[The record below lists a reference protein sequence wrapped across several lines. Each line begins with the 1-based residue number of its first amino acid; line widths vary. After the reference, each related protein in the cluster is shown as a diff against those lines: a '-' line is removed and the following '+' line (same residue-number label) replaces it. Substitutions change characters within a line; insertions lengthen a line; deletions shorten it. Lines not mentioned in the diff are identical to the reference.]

1 MGKQGHETD
10 KDGGENG
17 LMAVV
22 KTRQQTGLSIERK
35 DKYYTLTWKI
45 GDKNYYDGQICMVRC
60 NHDKFRAID
69 IGKTSTSKTHAVDY
83 LKYYPNTK
91 TKLTQ
96 IQFALRGNR
105 EAYTESGRTI
115 DPVVSDWVYKDWQ
128 FWTSSA
134 PKLSVARSDQVSTE
148 CTFSW
153 SVNASDTAHVV
164 FQDCEWQSVLLKD
177 STITSGSK
185 VPWSKHRTGWQTGTG
200 GATGSKVIREET
212 ELLAGASYTR
222 WFRVRA
228 RDAAGPSDWRYVKHV
243 YARPYRA
250 NISNVKVKG
259 NGADGYSCTVTWAV
273 GAPASHPIDTVTVQ
287 YAFGVPD
294 PGMTCPDSVSWTDA
308 GVIRDTGG
316 NDALTFSVDQTVGL
330 DQCMFVRVNTHHD
343 TNTTYGA
350 AKVAAVGRL
359 ADPASLSVAVNEST
373 HKVTI
378 TCTNQSS
385 VEDSFLQ
392 VNFVTDKHPGGFC
405 CGIIPHGEPSVTV
418 QCPDWSQET
427 AYGFKVRAV
436 VGSYTEVSR
445 ADGATA
451 FAVTE
456 IMRSNRWLTY
466 GGSIPQA
473 PSNVSLAMTDTPGT
487 VQVTFDWAWQ
497 EADVAEISWADHAD
511 AWESTDEPNTY
522 IINSINASRWNIA
535 GLKTGVTWYVRVRL
549 GIGSDDNRTF
559 GAYSDA
565 QSIDLSSAPVL
576 PVLTLSDAVITAE
589 GEVTA
594 SWVYVSTDAT
604 EQAGADLAE
613 VVDGAYIPLA
623 TVDSAQYLTISAAE
637 AGWNTGEAHTLAVR
651 VFSASGRETGW
662 SDPVSVYVAEP
673 INCTITQTSLERRTV
688 TVDGESITLDALTE
702 MPLTVTVVGAGEG
715 TTMLSI
721 VRAETYHITRPDESD
736 VYGFEGETVVS
747 LAQTGESQM
756 TIYREDLIGRL
767 DDGAQYIIIA
777 TTQDGLG
784 QSASAEMPFTVMWD
798 HQAEI
803 PNGTVT
809 IISEHLAAKLQP
821 VAPNGVG
828 VGDTCDIYR
837 LSVDRPQLVYSG
849 ATYGQTYVDPYPA
862 VGEYGGYRFVMS
874 TVDGDY
880 ITADNELAW
889 VDVPCEINSNDNIID
904 FDGGRILLSYNPDVS
919 NSWKKDFKETKYLG
933 GSVQGD
939 WNPAVSRTSSVN
951 SVAITATD
959 QTTIEAM
966 RRLATH
972 AGICHVRTRDG
983 SSYAADVQVSESYAV
998 SNGNKLASFSLSIT
1012 RVDPE
1017 GIDGMTLAEWEA
1029 LHTEG

>member
-1 MGKQGHETD
+1 
-10 KDGGENG
+10 
-17 LMAVV
+17 MAVV

-69 IGKTSTSKTHAVDY
+69 IGKTSTSKTYEVDY
-83 LKYYPNTK
+83 TKYYPRTK

-115 DPVVSDWVYKDWQ
+115 DPVASDWVYKDWQ

-164 FQDCEWQSVLLKD
+164 FQDCEWQSVLLKE
-177 STITSGSK
+177 STITNGSK

-228 RDAAGPSDWRYVKHV
+228 RDAAGPSDWRYAKHV

-287 YAFGVPD
+287 YAFGVPE
-294 PGMTCPDSVSWTDA
+294 PGMVCPDSVSWTDA
-308 GVIRDTGG
+308 GVVRDTGG

-359 ADPASLSVAVNEST
+359 ADPAGLSVAVDEST
-373 HKVTI
+373 HRATI
-378 TCTNQSS
+378 TCTNSS
-385 VEDSFLQ
+385 TVLDSFLEIRY
-392 VNFVTDKHPGGFC
+392 VTASNPTGYC

-436 VGSYTEVSR
+436 VGSYTETSR
-445 ADGATA
+445 TDGVTA
-451 FAVTE
+451 FAVTA

-473 PSNVSLAMTDTPGT
+473 PSNVSLAMTGTPGT

-511 AWESTDEPNTY
+511 AWESTDEPSTY

-535 GLKTGVTWYVRVRL
+535 GLETGITWFVRVRL
-549 GIGSDDNRTF
+549 GIGSDDSRTF
-559 GAYSDA
+559 GAYSDT
-565 QSIDLSSAPVL
+565 QSIDLSSAPVT
-576 PVLTLSDAVITAE
+576 PVLTLSDAVITAD

-594 SWVYVSTDAT
+594 SWVYVSTDGT
-604 EQAGADLAE
+604 LQSGAELAE
-613 VVDGAYIPLA
+613 VVNGTYA
-623 TVDSAQYLTISAAE
+623 TVATVETAQYITLNAE
-637 AGWNTGEAHTLAVR
+637 ELGWSTGEVHTLVVR
-651 VFSASGRETGW
+651 VFSTSGRETDW

-673 INCTITQTSLERRTV
+673 ITCAITETSLERKTV
-688 TVDGESITLDALTE
+688 TQEGTTTPYDALTE
-702 MPLTVTVVGAGEG
+702 MPLTVTVAGAGEG
-715 TTMLSI
+715 LTMLSV
-721 VRAETYHITRPDESD
+721 VRAETYRIDRPDETD
-736 VYGFEGETVVS
+736 IYGFEGEAIASITQNGE
-747 LAQTGESQM
+747 AQI
-756 TIYREDLIGRL
+756 TITRDDLIGRL
-767 DDGAQYIIIA
+767 DDGAAYKLVA
-777 TTQDGLG
+777 TVQDGLG
-784 QSASAEMPFTVMWD
+784 QSATAELPFIVEWA
-798 HQAEI
+798 HQAET
-803 PNGTVT
+803 PSGTVEIDT
-809 IISEHLAAKLQP
+809 AHLAAKLTP
-821 VAPNGVG
+821 IAPNGVG

-849 ATYGQTYVDPYPA
+849 ATYGETYVDPYPA

-880 ITADNELAW
+880 ITAENELAW
-889 VDVPCEINSNDNIID
+889 VDVEADININSNIID
-904 FDGGRILLSYNPDVS
+904 FDGGRVMLQYNPDVS
-919 NSWKKDFKETKYLG
+919 NQWKKDFKETKYLG
-933 GSVQGD
+933 GSIQGD
-939 WNPAVSRTSSVN
+939 WNPAVSRTSTVT
-951 SVAITATD
+951 SVAVTASD
-959 QTTIEAM
+959 QNTIEAM

-1017 GIDGMTLAEWEA
+1017 EFDGMTLAEWNA